1 MGVLSPWPSNPP
13 PPPPPP
19 HPPPPLLQRTSV
31 FEEEEHAQL
40 RTVLGLDDSGLYL
53 VLEGCSYVL
62 EQAAYSGA
70 SDALLAE
77 ELAEA
82 GVSLTQVRRG
92 GQGLWRR
99 VKEDVGAGGGGAEN
113 TDACL
118 FSDKGGAWLGLDA
131 VLRSRRSKQCGWR
144 RAVPWC

>member
-1 MGVLSPWPSNPP
+1 M
-13 PPPPPP
+13 
-19 HPPPPLLQRTSV
+19 QRTSV

-70 SDALLAE
+70 SDALLAG

-82 GVSLTQVRRG
+82 GVSLSQVRYH
-92 GQGLWRR
+92 LLLPTLL
-99 VKEDVGAGGGGAEN
+99 VGH
-113 TDACL
+113 
-118 FSDKGGAWLGLDA
+118 
-131 VLRSRRSKQCGWR
+131 
-144 RAVPWC
+144 